1 MAAGSIVSGIL
12 FVVGLGAILISGG
25 ATMYML
31 AGDALI
37 ALAGLSAFK
46 FLK

>member
-1 MAAGSIVSGIL
+1 MAAGSIVSGLL
-12 FVVGLGAILISGG
+12 FIIGLAVILISGG
-25 ATMYML
+25 AMLYML

>member
-1 MAAGSIVSGIL
+1 MAAGGIVSGIL
-12 FVVGLGAILISGG
+12 FLIGLGVIFVSAG
-25 ATMYML
+25 TTVYML